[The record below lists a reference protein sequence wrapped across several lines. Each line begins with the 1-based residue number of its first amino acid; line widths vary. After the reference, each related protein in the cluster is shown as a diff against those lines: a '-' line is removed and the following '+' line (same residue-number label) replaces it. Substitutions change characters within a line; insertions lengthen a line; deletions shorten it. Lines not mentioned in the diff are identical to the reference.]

1 MREWVVK
8 EENIEYK
15 ISLGRLTYLKGNKN
29 EWESVIKSI
38 LSYFNNKKTMTIISQ
53 DNQMLKPKDYQIVF
67 LKQEAILEVDDT
79 SNNYLNSKKDDFINE
94 VMLSPMYRDF
104 LESWEMLQEEV
115 EFLSKQKKILSQDK
129 FNLLPFDKK
138 DLTKKLNWEI
148 TNSDFS
154 NEDKK
159 LELINLYAK
168 ELFNKQVL
176 FFIEM
181 PEKTIISEVGIKKF
195 QLHVEKMLTRG
206 INVFIISEHIWMDGA
221 INHFYFSDIVNE
233 LQIMVKKEQI
243 IAKIPLIV
251 EESDWIKAI
260 NWSMLAVD
268 NYGGKTVEL
277 KLEAVDNLV
286 VFVLVYFIFIYNGW
300 RIIVDYKGIPANI
313 IVYLDR
319 LI

>member
-115 EFLSKQKKILSQDK
+115 EFLSKQKKIFSQDK

-181 PEKTIISEVGIKKF
+181 PEKTIISEAGIKKF

-286 VFVLVYFIFIYNGW
+286 VFVLVYFIFIYNEW

>member
-1 MREWVVK
+1 MREWVIK
-8 EENIEYK
+8 EENVEYK

-38 LSYFNNKKTMTIISQ
+38 LSYFNNRKTIIKISQ
-53 DNQMLKPKDYQIVF
+53 DNLILKSKDYQMVF
-67 LKQEAILEVDDT
+67 LKQEAILDAHDT
-79 SNNYLNSKKDDFINE
+79 NNNYLKSKKDDFINE
-94 VMLSPMYRDF
+94 VMLSPMYQDF
-104 LESWEMLQEEV
+104 LESWETLQEEV

-129 FNLLPFDKK
+129 FNLLPFDKT

-148 TNSDFS
+148 TNSGFL

-159 LELINLYAK
+159 LELINLYTK

-176 FFIEM
+176 FFIEL
-181 PEKTIISEVGIKKF
+181 PEKTIISEAGIKKF
-195 QLHVEKMLTRG
+195 QLHVEKMLARG
-206 INVFIISEHIWMDGA
+206 INVFIISEHIWMDGVT
-221 INHFYFSDIVNE
+221 NHFYFNDVVNE
-233 LQIMVKKEQI
+233 LQILAKKEQI
-243 IAKIPLIV
+243 IEKIPLVV
-251 EESDWIKAI
+251 EESDWINAI
-260 NWSMLAVD
+260 NWSMFAVD

-277 KLEAVDNLV
+277 KLETVDNLV
-286 VFVLVYFIFIYNGW
+286 VFVLVYFIFVYNGW

>member
-67 LKQEAILEVDDT
+67 LKQKAILEVDDT

-176 FFIEM
+176 FFIEI
-181 PEKTIISEVGIKKF
+181 PEKTIISEAGIKKF

-286 VFVLVYFIFIYNGW
+286 VFVLVYFIFIYNEW

>member
-181 PEKTIISEVGIKKF
+181 PEKTIISEAGIKKF

-286 VFVLVYFIFIYNGW
+286 VFVLVYFIFIYNEW

>member
-1 MREWVVK
+1 MREWLIT

-38 LSYFNNKKTMTIISQ
+38 LSYFNNKKTMTKISQ

-148 TNSDFS
+148 TNSNFS

-181 PEKTIISEVGIKKF
+181 PEKTIISESGIKKF

-243 IAKIPLIV
+243 IEKIPLIV

>member
-1 MREWVVK
+1 MREWVIK

-38 LSYFNNKKTMTIISQ
+38 LSYFNNRKTMTIISQ
-53 DNQMLKPKDYQIVF
+53 DNQILKPKDYQMVF
-67 LKQEAILEVDDT
+67 LKQEAMLDVYDT
-79 SNNYLNSKKDDFINE
+79 NNNYLKSKKDDFINK
-94 VMLSPMYRDF
+94 VMLSPMYQDF

-115 EFLSKQKKILSQDK
+115 DFLSKQKKILAQDK
-129 FNLLPFDKK
+129 FSLLSFDKK

-148 TNSDFS
+148 INSDFS
-154 NEDKK
+154 DEDKK

-181 PEKTIISEVGIKKF
+181 PEKTIISEEGIKKF

-206 INVFIISEHIWMDGA
+206 INVFIISEHIWMDGVT
-221 INHFYFSDIVNE
+221 NHFYFNDVVNE
-233 LQIMVKKEQI
+233 LQILAKKEQI
-243 IAKIPLIV
+243 FERIPLFV

-268 NYGGKTVEL
+268 NYGGKMVEL

-286 VFVLVYFIFIYNGW
+286 VFVLVYFIFIYNEW

>member
-1 MREWVVK
+1 MREWVIK

-38 LSYFNNKKTMTIISQ
+38 LSYFNNRKTRTIISQ
-53 DNQMLKPKDYQIVF
+53 DNQILKPKDYQMVF
-67 LKQEAILEVDDT
+67 LKQEAMLDVYDT
-79 SNNYLNSKKDDFINE
+79 NNNYLKSKKDDFINK
-94 VMLSPMYRDF
+94 VMLSPMYQDF

-115 EFLSKQKKILSQDK
+115 DFLSKQKKILAQDK
-129 FNLLPFDKK
+129 FSLLSFDKK

-148 TNSDFS
+148 INSDFS
-154 NEDKK
+154 DEDKK

-181 PEKTIISEVGIKKF
+181 PEKTIISEEGIKKF

-206 INVFIISEHIWMDGA
+206 INVFIISEHIWMDGVT
-221 INHFYFSDIVNE
+221 NHFYFNDVVNE
-233 LQIMVKKEQI
+233 LQILAKKEQI
-243 IAKIPLIV
+243 FERIPLFV

-268 NYGGKTVEL
+268 NYGGKMVEL

-286 VFVLVYFIFIYNGW
+286 VFVLVYFIFIYNEW

>member
-67 LKQEAILEVDDT
+67 LKQKAILEVDDT

-176 FFIEM
+176 FFIEI
-181 PEKTIISEVGIKKF
+181 PEKTIISEAGIKKF

-286 VFVLVYFIFIYNGW
+286 VFVLVYFIFIYNEW
-300 RIIVDYKGIPANI
+300 RIIIDYKGIPANI

>member
-1 MREWVVK
+1 MREWLIK
-8 EENIEYK
+8 EENVENK
-15 ISLGRLTYLKGNKN
+15 ISIGRLTYLKGNKN
-29 EWESVIKSI
+29 EWESVLKSI
-38 LSYFNNKKTMTIISQ
+38 LSYFNNRKTMTIISQ
-53 DNQMLKPKDYQIVF
+53 DNQILKPKDYQMVF
-67 LKQEAILEVDDT
+67 LKQEAILDVHDT
-79 SNNYLNSKKDDFINE
+79 NNNYLKSKKDDFINE
-94 VMLSPMYRDF
+94 VMLSPMYPDF

-115 EFLSKQKKILSQDK
+115 EFLSKQKKILSQGK
-129 FNLLPFDKK
+129 FSLLPFEKS
-138 DLTKKLNWEI
+138 DLLKKLNGGI
-148 TNSDFS
+148 TKSDYS
-154 NEDKK
+154 SEDKK
-159 LELINLYAK
+159 LELIKMYTK

-181 PEKTIISEVGIKKF
+181 PEKTIISEEGIKKF
-195 QLHVEKMLTRG
+195 QSHVEKMLTRG

-221 INHFYFSDIVNE
+221 INHFYFGDIANE

-243 IAKIPLIV
+243 IEKIPLIV